1 MGICGIH
8 GGKTFPLSLGHR
20 ATSLYL
26 SLRRMVERR
35 KDKMF
40 KRAFL
45 FLLMLSLL
53 LGGMGMS
60 GATTTGA
67 IKIGLM
73 GMFKGSL
80 GRQGIDMR
88 DDALLALDQFQQN
101 AKGNPSSRSWPT
113 IKGPPGGSPESA
125 ETDRGEEG
133 FRHRGPVS

>member
-1 MGICGIH
+1 
-8 GGKTFPLSLGHR
+8 
-20 ATSLYL
+20 
-26 SLRRMVERR
+26 MVERR

-73 GMFKGSL
+73 GTFKGSL
-80 GRQGIDMR
+80 ERQGIDMR

-101 AKGNPSSRSWPT
+101 AKGQSLQRVVAND
-113 IKGPPGGSPESA
+113 KGDPPGGSPESG
-125 ETDRGEEG
+125 ETDRGGEG